1 MYLDNSSIEDASG
14 VYPIDDDDYASASG
28 SGKSDNC
35 FTLAFI
41 LHAPPTLPPTLEL
54 TSGRQAR
61 CIVVKSMLFGVKVFG
76 CEFWFFIT

>member
-41 LHAPPTLPPTLEL
+41 LHAPPTLRPTLEL
-54 TSGRQAR
+54 PSGRQAR
-61 CIVVKSMLFGVKVFG
+61 CTVVKSMICGVKVFG
-76 CEFWFFIT
+76 CEFWLFIT